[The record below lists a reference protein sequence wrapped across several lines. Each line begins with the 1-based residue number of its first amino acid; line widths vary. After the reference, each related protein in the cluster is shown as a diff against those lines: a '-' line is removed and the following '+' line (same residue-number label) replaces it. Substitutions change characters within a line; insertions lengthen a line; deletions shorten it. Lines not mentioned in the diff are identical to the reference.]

1 MLVVVKRVF
10 RAGWKNFFRQGNLS
24 LATTLV
30 LIINISLLSFLF
42 LFEKMTFFF
51 AQELEAKTDISVYLK
66 DGVPEEE
73 IAHLKQ
79 ELTENFSIVEIE
91 YISKEKALERFVSA
105 HQDEPEVIESLNE
118 LGINP
123 FLASFNIRA
132 ENEEDYQAIA
142 DFLEQERFSQII
154 EKIDYYR
161 RKEIIKKIFSL
172 SGFVKKIGISTFV
185 VLGTVA
191 VLITF
196 NTIRLAIFSQ
206 KEEILIMRLVGAS
219 NWFIKTPFLIQGLIC
234 AGLAFLFSLIIIGT
248 ASYFLSP
255 KIESITGFDLF
266 AHFRFY
272 LKEIIKIQVFSALA
286 LGTIP
291 GYFAIRRYL
300 NI

>member
-1 MLVVVKRVF
+1 M
-10 RAGWKNFFRQGNLS
+10 
-24 LATTLV
+24 
-30 LIINISLLSFLF
+30 
-42 LFEKMTFFF
+42 
-51 AQELEAKTDISVYLK
+51 
-66 DGVPEEE
+66 
-73 IAHLKQ
+73 
-79 ELTENFSIVEIE
+79 
-91 YISKEKALERFVSA
+91 
-105 HQDEPEVIESLNE
+105 
-118 LGINP
+118 
-123 FLASFNIRA
+123 ASFNIRA

-272 LKEIIKIQVFSALA
+272 LKEIIRVQVFSALA